1 MTSSSRSSVPAVAD
15 PPIVGLVSPRYP
27 PAIGGVER
35 HVQELAHGLARR
47 GIAVEVITTDPTGRL
62 DPFEV
67 VDGIPVRR
75 FGTVAHDGVF
85 FLSPGLGR
93 WLVANA
99 GRYALIHG
107 HSYHTPLVLA
117 AAIAARRRHVP
128 FVLTPHYHGTG
139 HTPLRAALHRPYKI
153 FGARVVHAARRVI
166 CVSAS
171 ERELIERDFGPGVP
185 TRVIHN
191 GVDVDDLL
199 AVPRRTDGPGS
210 LVLSVGRL
218 EPYKRLD
225 LLADSV
231 SSLPGEFR
239 VVVVGDG
246 PARPR
251 LEDQLRTLGVEDRM
265 TLAGSLPHAQLLER
279 FRTADVFVSLSL
291 HEAFGLTVLE
301 GAVAGAGVVATDLA
315 AHRDVAALLP
325 AGAIRLIPVD
335 SSPAQVAAAISAAL
349 IDRRRLDAGGA
360 GDSRQWAVPSWDGMA
375 GQILD
380 VYRTIAPDAG
390 LPPAGEVTQ

>member
-1 MTSSSRSSVPAVAD
+1 MAEPAT
-15 PPIVGLVSPRYP
+15 VGLVTPRYP

-35 HVQELAHGLARR
+35 HVEELAHGLARR
-47 GIAVEVITTDPTGRL
+47 GVAVEVITTDPSGLL
-62 DPFEV
+62 DRVET

-75 FGTVAHDGVF
+75 FGTLAHDGVF
-85 FLSPGLGR
+85 FVSPGLAR

-139 HTPLRAALHRPYKI
+139 HTPLRAALHHPYKV

-171 ERELIERDFGPGVP
+171 ELELIERDFGLDVP
-185 TRVIHN
+185 TSVIHN
-191 GVDVDDLL
+191 GVDIDDLL
-199 AVPRRTDGPGS
+199 ALPRRADGPGT

-225 LLADSV
+225 LLANSV
-231 SSLPGEFR
+231 SSLSGEVR

-251 LEDQLRTLGVEDRM
+251 LEGQLRALGVEDRM
-265 TLAGSLPHAQLLER
+265 TLTGSLPHAQLLER
-279 FRTADVFVSLSL
+279 FRAADVFVSLSL
-291 HEAFGLTVLE
+291 HEAFGLTLLE
-301 GAVAGAGVVATDLA
+301 GAVAGAGVVATDLD
-315 AHRDVAALLP
+315 AHREVAALLP
-325 AGAIRLIPVD
+325 AGAVRLIPVD
-335 SSPAQVAAAISAAL
+335 SSPAEVAASISAAL
-349 IDRRRLDAGGA
+349 VDRHELDADGRGNP
-360 GDSRQWAVPSWDGMA
+360 RRWAVPTWDAMA
-375 GQILD
+375 GQVLE
-380 VYRTIAPDAG
+380 VYRAIAPGAG
-390 LPPAGEVTQ
+390 LPPGDGAGR